1 MDETAK
7 VLSAIG
13 LILLLAIAA
22 DFLGRRTFLP
32 RVTLLLLL
40 GILLGG
46 EGLQLIPQALS
57 GRFDLL
63 AEIALMMIGFLL
75 GGRLTID
82 SVSKMGYQIAWISVS
97 AALGTA
103 AVVATVLMLL
113 GVTAEVA
120 ILLGCM
126 ATATA
131 PAATADTVF
140 ELKKPTKFSTLL
152 LAVVAIDDVWA
163 LLLFSAGL
171 AFVSFSNGVSNI
183 LSSLLHAGY
192 DIGGGITLGLVI
204 GVPAAYLTG
213 RLRSGQPL
221 LTEALGLVFLCGG
234 AAKFL
239 DVSFLLAA
247 ITMGAAIANLTR
259 HHDRAFHEIE
269 NIEWPFMAVFFVLA
283 GASLEFQA
291 LHEIGTIGVA
301 YIVARTAG
309 KVAGGW
315 FGGLS
320 ANAGETV
327 RRWIG
332 PALLPQAGVAIGMG
346 LVAVGQFP
354 QYRDLILP
362 VIIGS
367 TVVFEIVGPVLT
379 RYALRQS
386 SERIEA

>member
-1 MDETAK
+1 
-7 VLSAIG
+7 
-13 LILLLAIAA
+13 
-22 DFLGRRTFLP
+22 
-32 RVTLLLLL
+32 LLLL

-46 EGLQLIPQALS
+46 EGLQLIPSALTGS
-57 GRFDLL
+57 FNLL

-82 SVSKMGYQIAWISVS
+82 SIGGMSNQIAWVSIS
-97 AALGTA
+97 AALSTA
-103 AVVATVLMLL
+103 ILVAAILLLM
-113 GVTAEVA
+113 GVSSEVA

-131 PAATADTVF
+131 PAATAETVF
-140 ELKKPTKFSTLL
+140 ELERQTPFSTLL

-163 LLLFSAGL
+163 LLFFSTGL
-171 AFVSFSNGVSNI
+171 AFVSFSNGAQDV
-183 LSSLLHAGY
+183 LSSILIAGY
-192 DIGGGITLGLVI
+192 EIGGGLTLGLII

-239 DVSFLLAA
+239 GVSYLLAA
-247 ITMGAAIANLTR
+247 VTMGAAIANLTR
-259 HHDRAFHEIE
+259 HHEYAFHEIE

-291 LHEIGTIGVA
+291 LGEIGAVGLA
-301 YIVARTAG
+301 YIAARTVG
-309 KVAGGW
+309 KIAGGW
-315 FGGLS
+315 FGGWR
-320 ANAGETV
+320 AKAEKPV

-346 LVAVGQFP
+346 LVTVSEFP
-354 QYRDLILP
+354 QYRELILP

-367 TVVFEIVGPVLT
+367 TVVFEIVGPILT
-379 RYALRQS
+379 RYALRHS
-386 SERIEA
+386 SEGAES